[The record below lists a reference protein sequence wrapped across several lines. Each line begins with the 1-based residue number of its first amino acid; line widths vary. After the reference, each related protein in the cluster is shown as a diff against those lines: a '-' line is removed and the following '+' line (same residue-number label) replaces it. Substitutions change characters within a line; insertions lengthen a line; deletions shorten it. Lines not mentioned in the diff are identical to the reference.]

1 MSSGDNNSRFED
13 DGSSYMMSVSDIMS
27 GLLFVFIIT
36 LMAFVLN
43 FQQAQQEARAEQN
56 ALDQNQDNLRAIVQ
70 AYSGIED
77 LRAQM
82 LRKIERM
89 LERQNI
95 EVVVD
100 YDQGVLRLN
109 ERAIDFQTGSVSL
122 DAKAKRNAAD
132 IAAVLTAVV
141 PCYTDHGERAAR
153 AEGCDEQ
160 TLGML
165 EAVFI
170 EGHTDNVPM
179 LRNGVDRNWELST
192 NRAIRTYRE
201 FSLVSP
207 ELTGLTNREGQRVFS
222 VAGYGDSRP
231 LPGRAYESPT
241 PDEQN
246 RRIDLRFIM
255 EPPDASDPAVIEALR
270 ARGAG

>member
-1 MSSGDNNSRFED
+1 MSSSENNTRLED
-13 DGSSYMMSVSDIMS
+13 DAASYMMSVSDIMS

-43 FQQAQQEARAEQN
+43 FQQAQQEARAER
-56 ALDQNQDNLRAIVQ
+56 NLLEDEQSSLRSIVQ
-70 AYSGIED
+70 AYSGLED

-82 LRKIERM
+82 LREIERM

-95 EVVVD
+95 EVAVD

-109 ERAIDFQTGSVSL
+109 ERAIDFETGSSSL
-122 DAKAKRNAAD
+122 DGQARKNAAD
-132 IAAVLTAVV
+132 IAEVLEAVV
-141 PCYTDHGERAAR
+141 PCYADLSAREAR
-153 AEGCDEQ
+153 AGSCEQQ
-160 TLGML
+160 TLGTL

-179 LRNGVDRNWELST
+179 LRDGVDRNWELST

-201 FSLVSP
+201 FSSVSL
-207 ELTGLTNREGQRVFS
+207 ELTELTNTEGQRIFS

-231 LPGRAYESPT
+231 LSGRAYERPT

-255 EPPDASDPAVIEALR
+255 EPPDASDPSVIEALR
-270 ARGAG
+270 VRGAE